1 MAADTPLPLFPAEG
15 GPGAPLAH
23 RMRPRTAAEF
33 VGQGHLLAEGRLLE
47 RVVSARRLPSLVL
60 WGPPGSGKTTLAQL
74 IAGQRQVHFVPF
86 SAVTQGIP
94 ELRKVLA
101 EARERQR
108 RGAETLLFV
117 DEIHRFNKGQ
127 QDAFLQ
133 HVEDGTVT
141 LIGATTENPSFE
153 LNAALLSRVRVLTLQ
168 ALGPEDLRRIVT
180 AALTDPGRGLG
191 LPEEALAPEAL
202 AFLLER
208 AAGDARS
215 ALNALEAAAWL
226 ADASP
231 NAPESRIQGAHVAQA
246 MQAAGAFDR
255 QGEQHYDTASALIK
269 SLRGSDPDAAL
280 LWLAR
285 MINRGEDP
293 RFMARRLVIFA
304 SEDVGNADPQAL
316 QVAVAAAQAVQLLGM
331 PEGSYALWQATLYLA
346 LAPKSNSTK
355 VAGHASLAWER
366 AHPSAAVPL
375 HLRNAPTRLLEQQG
389 YGAGYLYP
397 HDHPGGW
404 VAQSHWPEG
413 APPAAFYQ
421 PVPRGA
427 EADHAARLAALRAG
441 HAPAGWEGLP

>member
-1 MAADTPLPLFPAEG
+1 MASDTPLPLFPAQG

-23 RMRPRTAAEF
+23 RMRPRTPAEF
-33 VGQGHLLAEGRLLE
+33 VGQGHLLDEGRLLE
-47 RVVSARRLPSLVL
+47 RVVAARRLPSLVL
-60 WGPPGSGKTTLAQL
+60 WGPPGSGKTTLAHL
-74 IAGQRQVHFVPF
+74 IAGQRQAHFVPF
-86 SAVTQGIP
+86 SAVTQGVP
-94 ELRKVLA
+94 ELRKILA

-108 RGAETLLFV
+108 RGVETLLFV

-168 ALGPEDLRRIVT
+168 ALGGPEIHRIVST
-180 AALTDPGRGLG
+180 ALTDAARGLG
-191 LPEEALAPEAL
+191 LPAEALEPEAL
-202 AFLLER
+202 EFLVER
-208 AAGDARS
+208 ASGDARS

-226 ADASP
+226 ADAGHA
-231 NAPESRIQGAHVAQA
+231 APDARITAAHVAQA
-246 MQAAGAFDR
+246 MQTAGAYDR
-255 QGEQHYDTASALIK
+255 QGEHHYDTASALIK

-316 QVAVAAAQAVQLLGM
+316 QIAVAAAQAVQLLGM
-331 PEGSYALWQATLYLA
+331 PEGAYPLWQATLYLA
-346 LAPKSNSTK
+346 LAPKSNSAK

-366 AHPSAAVPL
+366 AHPGVSVPL
-375 HLRNAPTRLLEQQG
+375 HLRNAPTRLAEQLG
-389 YGAGYLYP
+389 HGAGYLYP

-413 APPAAFYQ
+413 SAPCTFYA
-421 PVPRGA
+421 PVTRGMEAVHA
-427 EADHAARLAALRAG
+427 ERLAALRAG
-441 HAPAGWEGLP
+441 ELPEGWEDAR